1 MAGAEILSAGVDWI
15 TCTADVLGKGEEL
28 YDQAVAWIQ
37 EQKRLGFRA
46 RTFSLRSWPMVAC
59 GGVAAG
65 ISEEAALVQLSGL
78 EASCRWSDVL
88 GMADNVS
95 RLDLQVTGR
104 LDDGNLDVGAKAYT
118 LAQLAAARRGKAPQI
133 TRIQQ
138 AGEHTTTYVGSVSSE
153 IRLRLYDKTQES
165 RGEWP
170 RQSWRYEV
178 QLRDDHSSQVARRLV
193 ELAPFDQTI
202 QKAVWGYFTER
213 GITPL
218 YDPAETDW
226 VDRRPVMTTDA
237 DRRLRWLAYQ
247 VRPAVEWLRLHR
259 TDGEILS
266 ALGLGDRGSGEPPE
280 GA

>member
-1 MAGAEILSAGVDWI
+1 M
-15 TCTADVLGKGEEL
+15 
-28 YDQAVAWIQ
+28 
-37 EQKRLGFRA
+37 
-46 RTFSLRSWPMVAC
+46 
-59 GGVAAG
+59 G
-65 ISEEAALVQLSGL
+65 ISEESTLLQLSGL

-88 GMADNVS
+88 PMADNVS

-104 LDDGNLDVGAKAYT
+104 LDDASVDLGARAYS
-118 LAQLAAARRGKAPQI
+118 LAQLAASRRGKAPQV

-170 RQSWRYEV
+170 AESWRYEV
-178 QLRDDHSSQVARRLV
+178 QLRDDHAQAVALRLAA
-193 ELAPFDQTI
+193 LAPFDATI
-202 QKAVWGYFTER
+202 QKAVWGYYTER
-213 GITPL
+213 GITPV

-226 VDRRPVMTTDA
+226 VDRRPVLTTDA
-237 DRRLRWLAYQ
+237 DRRLRWLAWQ

-259 TDGEILS
+259 SDQEILS
-266 ALGLGDRGSGEPPE
+266 ALGLLSSSPGGPPE